1 MEYISIPGLEKKVS
15 RFIAGTAFVNDPA
28 GDEEQ
33 LSHLDDTWEA
43 GVNIIDSAHSYGYP
57 RIGATEI
64 ALGKWIQR
72 RGIRREDIVITS
84 KCAHPLYFDF
94 NPFLSRNTV
103 HDYDMESELNDTL
116 VKFHTDYID
125 VLYLHRDD
133 PNTTVEEII
142 NVLNKF
148 KKQGKVLVFGAA
160 NWTWKRVKEA
170 NDYAAATGQQ
180 GFGIV
185 EEHYSLA
192 EMVGDPFMSGSGTL
206 SGPKWAED
214 RKAFIEA
221 GIPVA
226 SYSPLSGG
234 FCTGRFT
241 REQFEKD
248 PDSIPGG
255 VKLGYCYP
263 DNFSRMERAAELAK
277 VKGLTVPQICMAY
290 TMSGPMTVMPIIG
303 AANKSELASTLSTLE
318 IHLTKEE
325 CDYIDL
331 SSDVKPF

>member
-1 MEYISIPGLEKKVS
+1 MEYLQIPGIDKKVS
-15 RFIAGTAFVNDPA
+15 RFIAGTAFVIDPA

-33 LSHLDDTWEA
+33 LSHLDDAWEE
-43 GVNIIDSAHSYGYP
+43 GINIIDSAHSYGAP
-57 RIGATEI
+57 NVGATEI

-72 RGIRREDIVITS
+72 RGIKREDIVITS
-84 KCAHPLYFDF
+84 KCAHPHYYDF
-94 NPFLSRNTV
+94 NPFLGRSTV
-103 HDYDMESELNDTL
+103 HDYDMESELHDTL

-148 KKQGKVLVFGAA
+148 KRQGLVRVFGAA
-160 NWTWKRVKEA
+160 NWSWARIKEA
-170 NDYAAATGQQ
+170 NDYAAASGQQ

-192 EMVGDPFMSGSGTL
+192 EMIGDPFMAGSGTI
-206 SGPKWAED
+206 SGPKYAAD
-214 RKAFIEA
+214 RQALLDA

-241 REQFEKD
+241 RDAFAKD
-248 PDSIPGG
+248 PDSFPGG
-255 VKLGYCYP
+255 VRVGYCGD
-263 DNFSRMERAAELAK
+263 DNFTRVERAAELAA

-290 TMSGPMTVMPIIG
+290 TMSGPLTVLPIIG
-303 AANKSELASTLSTLE
+303 AANKAELMNTLSTLE
-318 IHLTKEE
+318 IHLTQAE

-331 SSDVKPF
+331 SSDEKP